1 MCIEAITFLGSRTNI
16 IQRAFARRYSFVDTS
31 LSCLPHNSEPDAPEI
46 HKLALVVKNPSVNVG
61 EIKKPVRS
69 HAQGCLLEEGMV
81 TYSSIL
87 AWRISGTEE
96 PGKLQSMGSPRV
108 GNNWIDSIH
117 MHAPVPTLHDPVIVK
132 LCLFIHCFSKYL
144 LNSQHG
150 CGKICKMK
158 LLTSREPAG

>member
-87 AWRISGTEE
+87 A
-96 PGKLQSMGSPRV
+96 
-108 GNNWIDSIH
+108 
-117 MHAPVPTLHDPVIVK
+117 
-132 LCLFIHCFSKYL
+132 
-144 LNSQHG
+144 
-150 CGKICKMK
+150 
-158 LLTSREPAG
+158 